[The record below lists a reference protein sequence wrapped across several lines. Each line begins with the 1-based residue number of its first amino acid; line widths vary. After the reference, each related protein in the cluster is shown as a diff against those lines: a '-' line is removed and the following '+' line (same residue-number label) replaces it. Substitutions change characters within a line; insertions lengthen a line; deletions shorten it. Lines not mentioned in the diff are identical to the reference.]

1 MTRHDFRRLVGSR
14 ILRLDGATGT
24 ELAKRGLPAGVS
36 PEAWCLEHPEA
47 ILAVQRAYVE
57 SGSDILYAPTFG
69 ANPVKLAE
77 FGLESRTAEM
87 NRALAELSRRAF
99 PGGMIFGDLAPTG
112 KLVEPFGPLPF
123 EDAVA
128 LYRRQI
134 AALIAGGVDGIAI
147 ETMMC
152 LQEARAALI
161 ALREIAPDLPAL
173 VTLTVET
180 GGRTLAGDDPVSAL
194 AAVTAL
200 GADAFGC
207 NCSTGPLEMAEV
219 IRSLKSYA
227 TIPLVAKPNAGMP
240 RLVGDRT
247 VFDLGPEEFAD
258 DALKLVDAGASLI
271 GGGCGTTPAHSAA
284 LHAAI
289 GNRKPERASSP
300 LRALVGSHARSRLL
314 SPDAPFTLI
323 GERINPTGKKALQ
336 AELRGGSLALVKR
349 FASEQQ
355 EAGAAMLDLNFGLGG
370 IDEAAMMRRAVAEVT
385 LTSDLPFS
393 IDTVNPAAAEAALRL
408 YPGRALFNSVSAE
421 SDRLE
426 QLLPVVMKYG
436 AAPILLPLSDAG
448 IPEDAEGR
456 LAVLRKLLDRLAE
469 YNCPPEECVVDLLV
483 MTVSASP
490 EAPKA
495 ALEFLVRCREEYRL
509 NTVCGLSNVSFGL
522 PMRPAVNAAFL
533 GMATGRGLNLAIANP
548 SAPGIGD
555 FAAVSDVLLAKD
567 PKLERFLALA
577 ASRAPAPAAAP
588 TGSAAVPGDP
598 REELREAVIRGQRE
612 HTLEVLA
619 KLIDAKADPSGLVD
633 GILIPAITEVG
644 EKFERKEYYLPQL
657 MQSADAMSSAMAKLE
672 PLLLAAAEGREDG
685 PLFIIATVEG
695 DIHDIGKN
703 IFALLLKN
711 HHFRVLDL
719 GCNVP
724 AREIVD
730 AARRE
735 GASFIGLSALM
746 TTTMPRM
753 KETIELLA
761 AEGLKIPVFVGGAA
775 VDGCYAEA
783 IGAYYGAD
791 AMASVRLAQKLAA
804 ESATERKK
812 P

>member
-1 MTRHDFRRLVGSR
+1 MTRHEFRRIAGRR

-24 ELAKRGLPAGVS
+24 ELAKRGLPPGVS
-36 PEAWCLEHPEA
+36 PEAWCLENPEA

-57 SGSDILYAPTFG
+57 AGSDILYAPTFG
-69 ANPVKLAE
+69 ANPRKLAE
-77 FGLESRTAEM
+77 FGLEARTEEM
-87 NRALAELSRRAF
+87 NRALAALSRKAS
-99 PGGMIFGDLAPTG
+99 PGGIVFGDLAPTG
-112 KLVEPFGPLPF
+112 MLVEPFGPLPF
-123 EDAVA
+123 EEAVEI
-128 LYRRQI
+128 YRRQI
-134 AALIAGGVDGIAI
+134 AALIDGGVDGIAI

-161 ALREIAPDLPAL
+161 ALRELAPDLPAL
-173 VTLTVET
+173 VTLTVEA
-180 GGRTLAGDDPVSAL
+180 GGRTLAGDDPLAAL
-194 AAVTAL
+194 AALTAL

-207 NCSTGPLEMAEV
+207 NCSTGPVEMAEV
-219 IRSLKSYA
+219 IRSLRPYA

-240 RLVGDRT
+240 RLVDDRT
-247 VFDLGPEEFAD
+247 VFDLGAEEFAA
-258 DALKLVDAGASLI
+258 DALKLADAGAALI
-271 GGGCGTTPAHSAA
+271 GGCCGTTPEHIAA
-284 LHAAI
+284 LNAAL
-289 GNRKPERASSP
+289 GTRTPESSSRP
-300 LRALVGSHARSRLL
+300 LRALIGSHARARLI
-314 SPDAPFTLI
+314 SPAAPFTLI

-336 AELRGGSLALVKR
+336 TELRAGSLALVKR
-349 FASEQQ
+349 FASEQ
-355 EAGAAMLDLNFGLGG
+355 ETAGASMLDLNFGLGG
-370 IDEAAMMRRAVAEVT
+370 IDEAALMRRAVGEVT

-408 YPGRALFNSVSAE
+408 YPGRALFNSISAE

-426 QLLPVVMKYG
+426 NLLPVVMKYG

-448 IPEDAEGR
+448 IPDDASGR
-456 LAVLRKLLDRLAE
+456 FSVLMKLLERLAE
-469 YNCPPEECVVDLLV
+469 YGCPPEECVIDLLV

-495 ALEFLVRCREEYRL
+495 ALEFLEKCRTEKL

-533 GMATGRGLNLAIANP
+533 GMAAGRGLNLAIANP

-555 FAAVSDVLLAKD
+555 FAAASDVLLGKD
-567 PKLERFLALA
+567 PKLANFLALA
-577 ASRAPAPAAAP
+577 ASRAPAPAASS
-588 TGSAAVPGDP
+588 SAVPAAAPGDP
-598 REELREAVIRGQRE
+598 REELRDAVIRGQRE
-612 HTLEVLA
+612 HTLEVLK
-619 KLIDAKADPSGLVD
+619 KLLDAGAAPGELVD
-633 GILIPAITEVG
+633 GVLIPAITAVG

-657 MQSADAMSSAMAKLE
+657 MQSADAMSSAMAELE
-672 PLLLAAAEGREDG
+672 PRLLAEAAGHEDG

-724 AREIVD
+724 ARAIVD
-730 AARRE
+730 AAKRE

-753 KETIELLA
+753 KETIELVA

-775 VDGCYAEA
+775 VDSCYAEA

-804 ESATERKK
+804 EAGQ
-812 P
+812 